1 MITVYSKPSCVQCT
15 ATYRSLDGKG
25 LEYQVVDVT
34 TNANALE
41 YVKGDLGYLG
51 APVVVVSEHDHW
63 TGFRPDCIER
73 VAAGGATENE
83 EGGTTRSV

>member
-1 MITVYSKPSCVQCT
+1 MITVYSKPNCVQCT
-15 ATYRSLDGKG
+15 ATYKSLDAKG
-25 LEYQVVDVT
+25 LEYQVIDVT
-34 TNANALE
+34 TNDNALA

-73 VAAGGATENE
+73 VAAGGATES
-83 EGGTTRSV
+83 EGTGA

>member
-1 MITVYSKPSCVQCT
+1 MITVYSKPNCVQCA
-15 ATYRSLDGKG
+15 ATYRSLDSEG

-34 TNANALE
+34 TNGNALA

-63 TGFRPDCIER
+63 TGFRPDCIDR
-73 VAAGGATENE
+73 IATGGGLDNE
-83 EGGTTRSV
+83 TTQA

>member
-15 ATYRSLDGKG
+15 ATYRSLDSHG

-34 TNANALE
+34 TNDTALA
-41 YVKGDLGYLG
+41 YVKGELGYLG

-63 TGFRPDCIER
+63 TGYRPDNIDR
-73 VAAGGATENE
+73 VAAGGATDSEDVH
-83 EGGTTRSV
+83 S